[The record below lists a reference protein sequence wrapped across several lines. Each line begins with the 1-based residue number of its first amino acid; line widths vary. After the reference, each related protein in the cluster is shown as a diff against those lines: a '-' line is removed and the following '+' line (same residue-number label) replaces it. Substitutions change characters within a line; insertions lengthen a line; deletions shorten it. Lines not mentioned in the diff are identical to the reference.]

1 MKKVLIVLISICGL
15 WLLNGCGSTTTTTP
29 PPVATHY
36 SVTSGTPA
44 PVAGTAVNFTVT
56 ALDDKNS
63 PVATYSGTVHFTS
76 SDAQAVLPA
85 SATITNGTGTG
96 SITLETAGNQ
106 TVTATGTDSLT
117 GTSNGVTV
125 SAGPATQLSVSAASS
140 STLTGAKFQFTVT
153 AQDVFKNTATSYA
166 GTVHFTSSD
175 TSAQVVLPANSPLTS
190 GTGNFSAV
198 LQTVGS
204 ESIIATDTVT
214 PSITGKLSSIA
225 VTAPAAL
232 GITNGTLPDG
242 AAGILYHEVCTYRRP
257 CSSLN
262 PLDATGG
269 VPPYSWSW
277 AAAPGSSLPPGLG
290 ISNVFH
296 CQVRNQSIPCA
307 AIIGT
312 PSAAATYNVVLTVTD
327 SATPAG
333 QLSHT
338 LPLTIIPKLVVTSGT
353 PPDGTIGT
361 PYNFTFTTSGGKPP
375 ITWSFQSGPL
385 PAGLSL
391 DPNTGAV
398 TGTPTTTALTN
409 ATVVATDSGGQQQHA
424 FAALDVA
431 VNPPAVNN
439 AELNGQYAFLFQ
451 GFDGSPV
458 FFQGQPVNIVGSF
471 TADGAGNLI
480 GGLEDINDGNANA
493 PVSSTFVGTYEIY
506 SDNRGIFKLTAS
518 PGGADL
524 GTFRFAVGSISGG
537 VASKARFFEFDA
549 RGTRGGGLI
558 EKQDPT
564 AFSTA
569 KITGDYAFGVSSV
582 IRATS
587 SAIANF
593 GAAGR
598 FTASAGTISSGTI
611 DEDSDGTITSNA
623 ALTGTY
629 SVAATGRGTMTLNVA
644 GTANPV
650 NLVFYVVSSD
660 QLLVQSSDG
669 QQSIGFSSYFAGTML
684 HQSGAGTF
692 SNSSLNASSVI
703 ALQGVNSGGNDVVL
717 GVLSIPTAGNFT
729 LVGDENNLGALAA
742 LNQAGT
748 YTVTSNGR
756 VTITGT
762 PKPMVF
768 YLLAADQGFVVGTDN
783 NASTGFFEPQT
794 GGSFSV
800 ASANGN
806 FFFGPST
813 PGNTFANSHD
823 SGVETY
829 DGAGSAA
836 GTIDSMTSNAG
847 LALGIQT
854 YTEAYTIAMSGRGTM
869 TTSAFIF
876 YMISPSKFVRMD
888 GGVGVSNATIT
899 VGEK

>member
-1 MKKVLIVLISICGL
+1 MKKASVVLISICGL
-15 WLLNGCGSTTTTTP
+15 FILSGCGSTTTTIQQ
-29 PPVATHY
+29 VATHY
-36 SVTSGTPA
+36 SVSSAA
-44 PVAGTAVNFTVT
+44 PPTTAGTAFNITIT

-76 SDAQAVLPA
+76 SDPQAVLPA
-85 SATITNGTGTG
+85 SAMITNGTGTA
-96 SITLETAGNQ
+96 SVTLKTAGPQ

-117 GTSNGVTV
+117 GTSDGVPV
-125 SAGPATQLSVSAASS
+125 SAGAATQLSVSAASS
-140 STLTGAKFQFTVT
+140 SSLTGAKFQFTVT
-153 AQDVFKNTATSYA
+153 AQDAFKNTATSYA

-175 TSAQVVLPANSPLTS
+175 TNANVLLPANSALTN
-190 GTGNFSAV
+190 GTANFSAV

-204 ESIIATDTVT
+204 ESITATDTVT

-225 VTAPAAL
+225 VTASAAL
-232 GITNGTLPDG
+232 EITNGTLPDG
-242 AAGILYHEVCTYRRP
+242 AAGILYHEVCSYRRP

-277 AAAPGSSLPPGLG
+277 AAAPGSLLPPGLG
-290 ISNVFH
+290 ISNSFH
-296 CQVRNQSIPCA
+296 CQVHNQSVPCA
-307 AIIGT
+307 AIIGA

-333 QLSHT
+333 QRSQT
-338 LPLTIIPKLVVTSGT
+338 FPLTIIPKLLFTSGT
-353 PPDGTIGT
+353 PPDGIIGT
-361 PYNFTFTTSGGKPP
+361 PYTFTFTTSGGKPP

-391 DPNTGAV
+391 DPNTGTV
-398 TGTPTTTALTN
+398 TGTPTSTALTN

-424 FAALDVA
+424 FAAFDVA
-431 VNPPAVNN
+431 VNPPTVNN

-458 FFQGQPVNIVGSF
+458 NIVGSF
-471 TADGAGNLI
+471 TADGAGNLT
-480 GGLEDINDGNANA
+480 GGVEDINDGNANV
-493 PVSSTFVGTYEIY
+493 PVSQPFVGTYEIY
-506 SDNRGIFKLTAS
+506 SDNRGIFKLKTS

-537 VASKARFFEFDA
+537 VASKARFVEFDTHS
-549 RGTRGGGLI
+549 TRGGGVI

-582 IRATS
+582 IRTAS

-598 FTASAGTISSGTI
+598 FTASAGAISSGTI

-629 SVAATGRGTMTLNVA
+629 SVAATSRGTMTLNVA
-644 GTANPV
+644 GAANPV
-650 NLVFYVVSSD
+650 NLIFYVVSSD
-660 QLLVQSSDG
+660 ELLVQSSDG
-669 QQSIGFSSYFAGTML
+669 QQSIGFSSLFAGTI
-684 HQSGAGTF
+684 QRQTGAGTF
-692 SNSSLNASSVI
+692 SNASLNAPSVI
-703 ALQGVNSGGNDVVL
+703 SLQGVNNGGNDVVL

-729 LVGDENNLGALAA
+729 FVGDENNLGALAA
-742 LNQAGT
+742 LNETGT
-748 YTVTSNGR
+748 YSVTSNGR
-756 VTITGT
+756 VTVTGT
-762 PKPMVF
+762 PRPMVF
-768 YLLAADQGFVVGTDN
+768 YLLAANQGFVVGTDT

-794 GGSFSV
+794 AGPFSV
-800 ASANGN
+800 ASLNGN
-806 FFFGPST
+806 YIFGPNT
-813 PGNTFANSHD
+813 PGNSFANSYN

-829 DGAGSAA
+829 NGAGGVT
-836 GTIDSMTSNAG
+836 GTIDSSVNG
-847 LALGIQT
+847 ALGIQT
-854 YTEAYTIAMSGRGTM
+854 FTEAVTIALSGRGTM

-876 YMISPSKFVRMD
+876 YLISPSKFVRMD
-888 GGVGVSNATIT
+888 GGAGVSNATIT